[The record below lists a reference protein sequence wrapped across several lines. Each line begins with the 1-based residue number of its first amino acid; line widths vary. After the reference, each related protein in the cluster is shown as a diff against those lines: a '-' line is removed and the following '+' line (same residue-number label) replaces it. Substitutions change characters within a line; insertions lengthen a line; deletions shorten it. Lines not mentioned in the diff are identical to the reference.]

1 VFWRTLLKPDSARA
15 SADGTGTVEMLQRFE
30 RPSGSPSLSA
40 LALLVRADFE
50 EAHRHAAERI
60 RLNMN
65 DG

>member
-1 VFWRTLLKPDSARA
+1 
-15 SADGTGTVEMLQRFE
+15 MLQRFE